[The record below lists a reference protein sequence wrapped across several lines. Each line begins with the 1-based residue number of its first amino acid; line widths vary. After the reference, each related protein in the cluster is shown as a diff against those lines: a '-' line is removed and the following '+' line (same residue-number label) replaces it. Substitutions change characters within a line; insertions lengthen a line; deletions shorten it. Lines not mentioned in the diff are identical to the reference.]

1 MIDLKTIRDKP
12 RDVQI
17 KTVKDIVVQYIDSKW
32 DTEITPYITVHDV
45 PSKIREHVIKI
56 STSIINTK
64 WEIGGY
70 SGGSF
75 VQAICNNNL
84 SGAIYSADEI
94 NGRLIKF
101 YVKMLNNINV

>member
-1 MIDLKTIRDKP
+1 MLNFKTLIDKP

-17 KTVKDIVVQYIDSKW
+17 KTIKDIVVQYIDSKW

-64 WEIGGY
+64 WEIGY
-70 SGGSF
+70 PGGSF
-75 VQAICNNNL
+75 VQAICDNDL
-84 SGAIYSADEI
+84 SGAIYSADSI
-94 NGRLIKF
+94 NERLIKF
-101 YVKMLNNINV
+101 YVKMLNNINA